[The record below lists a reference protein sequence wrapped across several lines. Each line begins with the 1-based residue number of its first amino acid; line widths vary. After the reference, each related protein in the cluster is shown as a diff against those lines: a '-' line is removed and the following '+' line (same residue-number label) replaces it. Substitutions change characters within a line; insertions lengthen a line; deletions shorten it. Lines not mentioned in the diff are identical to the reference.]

1 MDSSASKL
9 YFLLFLMSILNVT
22 TPGSFLSTANQFLHK
37 RLNKPLVQ
45 TAQHDTIIT
54 IQPPITTLPT
64 TPLTNP
70 VTTPSTGIST
80 PPIVTVPSANPTA
93 PVTFPPATQN
103 PIIPQI
109 PVTNP
114 VTTPSTTI
122 PGVQQPVTNTAT
134 TYPSPTAGNDPTTT
148 PVVVP
153 PGAAA
158 TNGPTVPGQLW
169 CIAKLGAPQMTTQ
182 AALDFACG
190 MTDCSAIQQGGN
202 CYNPNSL
209 LNHASY
215 AFNSYYQRNP
225 MPTSC
230 DFGGAA
236 VITNVNPSVRFRSLH
251 LHGRVILVSIT
262 DTAISGHNNSNRTNT
277 NTHNRLSG
285 HNNSRANTTN
295 SISSHHNNSNADNS
309 FSDHN
314 KSNANADNTISSVT
328 PPIVFN
334 ASSPFLGGSITGY
347 GETPP
352 AANISS
358 ASSSRPSNL
367 QPLLGCI
374 IVVTTIITWR
384 TVLDV

>member
-45 TAQHDTIIT
+45 TTQHDTIIT
-54 IQPPITTLPT
+54 IQPPISTLPT

-122 PGVQQPVTNTAT
+122 PGVQQPVTNPAT

-153 PGAAA
+153 PGSAA
-158 TNGPTVPGQLW
+158 TNGPTVPGQLIW

-236 VITNVNPSVRFRSLH
+236 VITNVNPRFRSLH

-285 HNNSRANTTN
+285 HNNSNTTN
-295 SISSHHNNSNADNS
+295 THNRISSHHNSSNADNR

-328 PPIVFN
+328 PPIIFN

-347 GETPP
+347 GEAPP